1 MKEIVTKILDVIMF
15 LVPFF
20 GKRKRNRIVREVRF
34 NATHK
39 EVCNVKTTEREKD
52 DEKDSLIVIHCSA
65 TRVDRDFT
73 AKDVDTAHRFR
84 GFSCW
89 GYHYYI
95 RKSGQI
101 EPMRDEDTVGAHARG
116 FNAISLG
123 VCYEGGLDENGKA
136 ADTRTSRQKEAM
148 HRLVSELLQRYPDAK
163 VVGHRDLSPDTNY
176 NGIVDPWERIKECPC
191 FEVIEEFES

>member
-1 MKEIVTKILDVIMF
+1 MRKI
-15 LVPFF
+15 
-20 GKRKRNRIVREVRF
+20 
-34 NATHK
+34 
-39 EVCNVKTTEREKD
+39 
-52 DEKDSLIVIHCSA
+52 SLIVIHCSA
-65 TRVDRDFT
+65 TRADRDFT

-123 VCYEGGLDENGKA
+123 VCYEGGLDAQGCPK
-136 ADTRTSRQKEAM
+136 DTRTPEQRAAL
-148 HRLVSELLQRYPDAK
+148 RLLVHQLLRRFHGE
-163 VVGHRDLSPDTNY
+163 VRVCGHRDLSPDR
-176 NGIVDPWERIKECPC
+176 NGDGVVEPEEWVKVCPC
-191 FEVIEEFES
+191 FEVATEL

>member
-1 MKEIVTKILDVIMF
+1 MRKI
-15 LVPFF
+15 
-20 GKRKRNRIVREVRF
+20 
-34 NATHK
+34 
-39 EVCNVKTTEREKD
+39 
-52 DEKDSLIVIHCSA
+52 SLIVIHCSA
-65 TRVDRDFT
+65 TRADRDFT

-123 VCYEGGLDENGKA
+123 AVSYTHLTLPTNREGESRGDVVC
-136 ADTRTSRQKEAM
+136 
-148 HRLVSELLQRYPDAK
+148 
-163 VVGHRDLSPDTNY
+163 
-176 NGIVDPWERIKECPC
+176 
-191 FEVIEEFES
+191 

>member
-1 MKEIVTKILDVIMF
+1 MHRHHTKHYYNKQTPKNSSSV
-15 LVPFF
+15 
-20 GKRKRNRIVREVRF
+20 EY
-34 NATHK
+34 
-39 EVCNVKTTEREKD
+39 
-52 DEKDSLIVIHCSA
+52 CSA
-65 TRVDRDFT
+65 TRVDCDFT
-73 AKDVDTAHRFR
+73 AKDVDTAHRYR

-95 RKSGQI
+95 RKSGEI

-116 FNAISLG
+116 YNAISLG

-136 ADTRTSRQKEAM
+136 ADTRTPRQKEAL
-148 HRLVSELLQRYPDAK
+148 HRLVHELLQRYPEAK

-191 FEVIEEFES
+191 FEVIGEFSIN

>member
-1 MKEIVTKILDVIMF
+1 MRKI
-15 LVPFF
+15 
-20 GKRKRNRIVREVRF
+20 
-34 NATHK
+34 
-39 EVCNVKTTEREKD
+39 
-52 DEKDSLIVIHCSA
+52 SLIVIHCSA
-65 TRVDRDFT
+65 TRADRDFT

-123 VCYEGGLDENGKA
+123 VCYEGGLDEDAYFPPERGDASSGKRVVA
-136 ADTRTSRQKEAM
+136 A
-148 HRLVSELLQRYPDAK
+148 
-163 VVGHRDLSPDTNY
+163 LSGCKGGRSP
-176 NGIVDPWERIKECPC
+176 GLEP
-191 FEVIEEFES
+191 

>member
-1 MKEIVTKILDVIMF
+1 MRKI
-15 LVPFF
+15 
-20 GKRKRNRIVREVRF
+20 
-34 NATHK
+34 
-39 EVCNVKTTEREKD
+39 
-52 DEKDSLIVIHCSA
+52 SLIVIHCSA
-65 TRVDRDFT
+65 TRADRDFT

-136 ADTRTSRQKEAM
+136 ADTQYYSKTRLIAKGVEPKEKEEIT
-148 HRLVSELLQRYPDAK
+148 VQQ
-163 VVGHRDLSPDTNY
+163 VGRDKIHLGTA
-176 NGIVDPWERIKECPC
+176 RKKQ
-191 FEVIEEFES
+191 